1 MAAIAVLGY
10 FVPLLGIPLAAFI
23 AVDVVLGEIDHRRGR
38 RAQASGVDAG

>member
-23 AVDVVLGEIDHRRGR
+23 AVDVVLGEIAYRRGKR
-38 RAQASGVDAG
+38 TYATAK